1 MKKFYEDFFRYN
13 YQVNQESAHS
23 FQSYDYEMGD
33 EIIRLANHILNAQ
46 QIWIGRIN
54 GEKTLASPWEDFPLS
69 SFEKRNKELFDVTLD
84 LISGSNL
91 EETFSF
97 QTFARKKLENKISD
111 ILTHLVNH
119 STYHRGQIAL
129 LMRSGGFE
137 PVKSDFIYFRKS

>member
-1 MKKFYEDFFRYN
+1 MKKFYEDFFLYN
-13 YQVNQESAHS
+13 YQVNQELALS
-23 FQSYDYEMGD
+23 FQSYDYSLGD
-33 EIIRLANHILNAQ
+33 EITRLANHILNAQ

-84 LISGSNL
+84 LISGSDL
-91 EETFSF
+91 DKGISF
-97 QTFARKKLENKISD
+97 RTFAGPKMEKKISD

-129 LMRSGGFE
+129 LMRSGGFD
-137 PVKSDFIYFRKS
+137 PIKSDFIYFRK